1 MRKRGLIMLGG
12 FIAFTV
18 FLMLALFF
26 MQEVEKG
33 NSVFFIPLVL
43 TGGLS
48 VVSILAVAVYNI
60 LPFFAAGWVKRVTQ
74 SGKDARAVVLENNYL
89 KGIGGYQGG
98 DQWLEL
104 PVRVQPANE
113 PSYEAK
119 MKCRLTQIMPLR
131 VDSEVPVR
139 YDPEDKSKVVLIG
152 DTISILKG
160 MRHL

>member
-1 MRKRGLIMLGG
+1 MRKRGLVMLGG
-12 FIAFTV
+12 FIAFAV

-33 NSVFFIPLVL
+33 NSAFFIPLIL

-48 VVSILAVAVYNI
+48 AVSILAVAVYNI

-74 SGKDARAVVLENNYL
+74 SGMDAKAVVLENNYL

-104 PVRVQPANE
+104 PVRVQPASE
-113 PSYEAK
+113 PAYEAK
-119 MKCRLTQIMPLR
+119 MKCKLTQIMLLHAG
-131 VDSEVPVR
+131 SEVPVR
-139 YDPEDKSKVVLIG
+139 YDPTDKNKVVLIG
-152 DTISILKG
+152 DAISILKG
-160 MRHL
+160 MQHL